1 MNSVK
6 ELIREKMRIQDV
18 IGSYVTLV
26 PAGQN
31 YKACCP
37 FHIEKTPS
45 FQINTER
52 QMYYCFGCKKGGD
65 VFSFVQEVERVD
77 FREALKILAEKSGV
91 DIKESAELVKEM
103 QTKKNLIKIHEYATR
118 FYQLCLS
125 QNQPAMQYLVSRAVT
140 PVTIKEWRIGYAPND
155 FQALTRVLTQKGF
168 TEFDL
173 IQSGLVGKGNN
184 GLYDRFR
191 GRVMFPIT
199 DNQGVIV
206 GFSGR
211 ILPEIYQANPNTGKY
226 INSPETA
233 IYHKSSILFGFSF
246 AKREIGIKKTKVIVE
261 GQFDTIL
268 LHQFGNRE
276 TIALS
281 GTAATDYHMEQIA
294 RFAQKI
300 IIATDGDNA
309 GIASAHKIAMLGYRF
324 GIDVSLIVLP
334 EGTDPADL
342 VSQNKDRWQEIIQSE
357 KDYITFHGEITKK
370 LSLRERI
377 ISVENNLFPLLGEIQ
392 NHVQQDAKLQVI
404 ARQLEVS
411 LESIRS
417 EFQKFLKKKES
428 SSQFNSVQDIQLVHK
443 ESRSSFDIQLEEL
456 SLILYLFPVETKS
469 WFKKNEDA
477 RIMVQ
482 KITRQFSEQDRAE
495 VGIRYDSLDETTW
508 NIRLDTL
515 WLRIRQLSID
525 MKIGEIRNKIHSLQ
539 DEQVAQELQR
549 ELLSLQKEKENL
561 VRSLAE

>member
-246 AKREIGIKKTKVIVE
+246 AKREIGIKKTAVIVE

-324 GIDVSLIVLP
+324 GIDVSLIILP

-377 ISVENNLFPLLGEIQ
+377 ISVENNLFPLLGEMQ

-469 WFKKNEDA
+469 WYEKNEDA

-495 VGIRYDSLDETTW
+495 VGIRYESLDETTW